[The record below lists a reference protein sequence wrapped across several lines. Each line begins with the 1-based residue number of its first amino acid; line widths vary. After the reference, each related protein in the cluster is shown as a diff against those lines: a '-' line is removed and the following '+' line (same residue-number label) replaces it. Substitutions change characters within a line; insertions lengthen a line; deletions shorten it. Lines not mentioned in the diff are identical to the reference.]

1 MRGSDE
7 MTNESIARAL
17 GEELRRT
24 REARGWSRLDL
35 TGRLPSGIGEQTLLT
50 YEHGSRHCTFVR
62 LVEICR
68 ILGVATPDVVQRV
81 LQRAGVDL
89 ENLSLRVDLR
99 AVLRDKNA
107 EFRPVRRWARN
118 RLAEDPEG
126 AGIVRL
132 VPDGAREIAAV
143 IGCPRSALVT
153 YLAAFA
159 PEIVPLR

>member
-1 MRGSDE
+1 MDRSDE
-7 MTNESIARAL
+7 VTNESISRAL

-35 TGRLPSGIGEQTLLT
+35 TAQLPSGIGEQTVLT
-50 YEHGSRHCTFVR
+50 YEHGLRHCTFVR

-68 ILGVATPDVVQRV
+68 TLGVSTPDVVQSA

-99 AVLRDKNA
+99 AVIRDKNA

-118 RLAEDPEG
+118 RLAEDPDG
-126 AGIVRL
+126 AGVVRL

-143 IGCPRSALVT
+143 IGCPRSTLVT
-153 YLAAFA
+153 YLATFA
-159 PEIVPLR
+159 PGVLPAR